1 MFNATWNGQKT
12 TLKSICLTV
21 ESMHVGRNRTKHV
34 GRKKILP
41 PFYSNKIKLDFE
53 NNHSP
58 FFFIKFMDTWQKY
71 FIEILFW
78 FL

>member
-1 MFNATWNGQKT
+1 MLKWPKNNFKEHLFDCWIRMSDGKNKT
-12 TLKSICLTV
+12 C
-21 ESMHVGRNRTKHV
+21 RTEKN
-34 GRKKILP
+34 LA

-58 FFFIKFMDTWQKY
+58 FFFDIKFMDTWQKY

-78 FL
+78 SL

>member
-1 MFNATWNGQKT
+1 MQLEMAKKT
-12 TLKSICLTV
+12 TLNKEHLFDCWIHAC
-21 ESMHVGRNRTKHV
+21 RTEQNKTC
-34 GRKKILP
+34 RTEKNLA